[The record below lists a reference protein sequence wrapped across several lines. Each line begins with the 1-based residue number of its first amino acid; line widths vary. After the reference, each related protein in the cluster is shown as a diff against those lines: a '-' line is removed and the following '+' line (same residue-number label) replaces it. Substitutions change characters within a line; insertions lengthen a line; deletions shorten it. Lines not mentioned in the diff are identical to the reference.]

1 MDAPQSEQGKGF
13 VLETDDGEVEV
24 GLDEIQ
30 RMADDGE
37 PAGLYALGMAYL
49 FGVQVK
55 QDSAKGYD
63 LLEQA
68 AKKDNPEA
76 KALLVK
82 MFFDGDYMGI
92 DTAQAV
98 AYAEDAAAAGIAD
111 GQLYYGIALMDGA
124 GMDQADPAAAAEQ
137 FRAAAKQGNAE
148 ARNSLAYLYL
158 EGEGVAKD
166 EVKAFKLFK
175 NAASAGNVNAQYQ
188 TGVCY
193 ETGCGCAKDFP
204 KARLWYEKAAAQGD
218 GEAMDRLGMLYF
230 NGADGFKK
238 DPQQSFEWF
247 LKAAGQGLPDSMY
260 TVGCYYADGYGTKK
274 DLLEAKKWL
283 QLAKDNGH
291 QTAAELLDRLER
303 EEPPQ

>member
-1 MDAPQSEQGKGF
+1 MDAPQGEQDRGF

-30 RMADDGE
+30 RMADNGE
-37 PAGLYALGMAYL
+37 SAGLYALGMAYL

-63 LLEQA
+63 LVEQA

-98 AYAEDAAAAGIAD
+98 SYAKDAAIAGITD
-111 GQLYYGIALMDGA
+111 GHLYYGIALMDGA
-124 GMDQADPAAAAEQ
+124 GMDKADPVAAAEQ
-137 FRAAAKQGNAE
+137 FRAAAKQGSTE

-158 EGEGVAKD
+158 EGEGVTKD

-175 NAASAGNVNAQYQ
+175 NAACVGNINAQYQ

-193 ETGCGCAKDFP
+193 ETGCGCAKDFS
-204 KARLWYEKAAAQGD
+204 KAKLWYEKAASQGD

-230 NGADGFKK
+230 NGANNFKK

-274 DLLEAKKWL
+274 DLLEAEKWL

-291 QTAAELLDRLER
+291 QTAAALLDRLER